1 MQSSQPDPSKI
12 PTPPP
17 ATRGALSP
25 GLGLGWTRVAQ
36 AVAEEVSPDS
46 IDGIWLFAPVR
57 REWREWGTAVITCRL
72 DSERRRIYTARYWL
86 TIRGRERGQGRVL
99 VEQVGESPTVVL
111 HEVIA
116 GVQER
121 AGETEPPVEISPEL
135 WYPPQPADQ
144 VEETS
149 PADERELT
157 ELTGPAATPESP
169 NAEAQAP

>member
-36 AVAEEVSPDS
+36 AVEAEVPPHS

-86 TIRGRERGQGRVL
+86 TIRGRERGEGRVL
-99 VEQVGESPTVVL
+99 VEQVGESPAVVL

-121 AGETEPPVEISPEL
+121 AGETEPPVEVSPEL
-135 WYPPQPADQ
+135 WYPPEPA
-144 VEETS
+144 V
-149 PADERELT
+149 
-157 ELTGPAATPESP
+157 TPESP
-169 NAEAQAP
+169 DAEVQVP

>member
-1 MQSSQPDPSKI
+1 MQSPQPDPTEF
-12 PTPPP
+12 PTPP
-17 ATRGALSP
+17 AAARGAHSP

-36 AVAEEVSPDS
+36 AVGDEVAPDS

-99 VEQVGESPTVVL
+99 VEQVGESPAVVL

-116 GVQER
+116 GVQDR

-135 WYPPQPADQ
+135 WYPPEPADHA
-144 VEETS
+144 VETAPEN
-149 PADERELT
+149 ERELT
-157 ELTGPAATPESP
+157 EPAAIPESP
-169 NAEAQAP
+169 NAEVQAP

>member
-1 MQSSQPDPSKI
+1 MQSPHPDPSKI
-12 PTPPP
+12 PTSPP
-17 ATRGALSP
+17 ATRGAHSP

-99 VEQVGESPTVVL
+99 VEQVGESPAVVL

-135 WYPPQPADQ
+135 WYPPEPADQ
-144 VEETS
+144 AEET
-149 PADERELT
+149 PHEGEREPA
-157 ELTGPAATPESP
+157 EPAATPESP
-169 NAEAQAP
+169 NAEAQVP